1 MENNALRSIAL
12 SRTLLRLFA
21 LALAVLDWA
30 IWPLTTLFREKLPL
44 FNQTDTYLLIACLY
58 LCNAPG
64 FLLLWF
70 MEKLLKNLRDGRVFV
85 EDNVSLLRRIAHCC
99 YAACLLC
106 LALCPRIYLLGFV
119 AVAAGFMGL
128 VVRIVRNV
136 FVQAIPM
143 RDELDLT
150 V

>member
-1 MENNALRSIAL
+1 MENNVLRSIAV
-12 SRTLLRLFA
+12 SRALLRLFA

-30 IWPLTTLFREKLPL
+30 IWPLTALFREKLPL
-44 FNQTDTYLLIACLY
+44 FNQTDACLLIACLY
-58 LCNAPG
+58 LCNVPG
-64 FLLLWF
+64 FLLLWS

-85 EDNVSLLRRIAHCC
+85 EDNVSLLRRIARCC

-119 AVAAGFMGL
+119 AAAAGFMGL
-128 VVRIVRNV
+128 MVRIVRNV
-136 FVQAIPM
+136 FAQAIPM

>member
-1 MENNALRSIAL
+1 
-12 SRTLLRLFA
+12 
-21 LALAVLDWA
+21 
-30 IWPLTTLFREKLPL
+30 
-44 FNQTDTYLLIACLY
+44 
-58 LCNAPG
+58 
-64 FLLLWF
+64 

-85 EDNVSLLRRIAHCC
+85 EDNVSLLRRIARCC

-136 FVQAIPM
+136 FAQAIPM